1 MEYQPWHIGVA
12 HALTSGLLAANNPA
26 RMWFDKPPS
35 QPDWKL
41 ARAHLSK
48 ADPVMR
54 RIIRGVGP
62 CTLAPKP
69 PREYF
74 VTLCKS
80 IYTQQISTKIA
91 TILYGRFSEQFARKQ
106 PTPARVVEF
115 LGNGDDEQIR
125 RCGLSRQ
132 KRAYILDLARHFTGG
147 QIPTR
152 RLARMSDDEVID
164 ALVRVKG
171 IGRWTAEMFLIFV
184 LNRPDV
190 LPVDDLGLREAV
202 KKAYGLKDR
211 PKAAELREIA
221 KKWEPFRTIAT
232 WYLWR
237 SLNLPAKKPTR
248 RAAGKPAR
256 PARTR

>member
-1 MEYQPWHIGVA
+1 
-12 HALTSGLLAANNPA
+12 
-26 RMWFDKPPS
+26 MWFNKPL
-35 QPDWKL
+35 QRTDWRR

-54 RIIRGVGP
+54 GIIRRVGP

-69 PREYF
+69 PRAYF

-80 IYTQQISTKIA
+80 IYTQQISTRIA
-91 TILYGRFSEQFARKQ
+91 TILYGRFSAQFPRRT

-115 LGNGDDEQIR
+115 LSNGDAELIK

-132 KRAYILDLARHFTGG
+132 KRAYIVDLAQHFASN

-171 IGRWTAEMFLIFV
+171 VGRWTAEMFLIFV

-211 PKAAELREIA
+211 PKAVELREIA
-221 KKWEPFRTIAT
+221 KKVEPFRTVAT